1 DMIAS
6 TIGSL
11 VPRQQRA
18 LCTRLSGE
26 TQVPLPV
33 VQQLLHAQV
42 DGFDA
47 FVAST
52 KHLSDEAGLEII
64 RMSGAGRYARALA
77 RRLNVSIDVQRALR
91 DLGDAAIDR
100 ALELRQMGPVEVA
113 VIEPVQPKPL
123 LPYRVPRPSVSDEI
137 QEAIVALCAEPDAA
151 LLATLL
157 SDTLGT
163 DFTKTKLALEAKETD
178 SIIAM
183 LRFASFDADMALR
196 AFKRMVWRR
205 YPDKAACEAFTAKL
219 IEMADTDVDKG
230 VRALSADA

>member
-1 DMIAS
+1 MSAQKANPTDPTVDAIVSLVRTSSASAVAATQAADMIAS

-47 FVAST
+47 FIAST

-77 RRLNVSIDVQRALR
+77 RRLNVSIDVRRALR

-100 ALELRQMGPVEVA
+100 ALELRQMGPV
-113 VIEPVQPKPL
+113 
-123 LPYRVPRPSVSDEI
+123 
-137 QEAIVALCAEPDAA
+137 
-151 LLATLL
+151 
-157 SDTLGT
+157 
-163 DFTKTKLALEAKETD
+163 
-178 SIIAM
+178 
-183 LRFASFDADMALR
+183 
-196 AFKRMVWRR
+196 
-205 YPDKAACEAFTAKL
+205 
-219 IEMADTDVDKG
+219 
-230 VRALSADA
+230 